1 MEARYPEDEDSAK
14 PCQRW
19 ACTIHTPSSLIDLK
33 DFDKI
38 LHEPLLELP
47 LTICIFTSIV
57 LGRIIWE
64 WQLLLVYMESL
75 VAVHTT
81 IVNPEEHDR
90 LLFDDEQFSRSRL
103 YFWMLS
109 SLATFI
115 HMMEETKLICERLE
129 EYVQELYPDTSRLS
143 EQENKALWAME
154 PHINSLVQV
163 MERATTLQERV
174 KALRDGVS
182 TLVYCVTV
190 KRTNNSISSSTP
202 AEYSRVEPQ
211 ID

>member
-1 MEARYPEDEDSAK
+1 
-14 PCQRW
+14 
-19 ACTIHTPSSLIDLK
+19 
-33 DFDKI
+33 
-38 LHEPLLELP
+38 
-47 LTICIFTSIV
+47 
-57 LGRIIWE
+57 
-64 WQLLLVYMESL
+64 MESL

-129 EYVQELYPDTSRLS
+129 EYVRELYPDTSRLS
-143 EQENKALWAME
+143 DQEIKAMRAME
-154 PHINSLVQV
+154 PHINSLVQA
-163 MERATTLQERV
+163 MKRATTLQERV
-174 KALRDGVS
+174 TALRDGVS

-190 KRTNNSISSSTP
+190 KRANNSISSSTP
-202 AEYSRVEPQ
+202 VEYSRVEPQ

>member
-1 MEARYPEDEDSAK
+1 
-14 PCQRW
+14 
-19 ACTIHTPSSLIDLK
+19 
-33 DFDKI
+33 
-38 LHEPLLELP
+38 
-47 LTICIFTSIV
+47 
-57 LGRIIWE
+57 
-64 WQLLLVYMESL
+64 
-75 VAVHTT
+75 
-81 IVNPEEHDR
+81 
-90 LLFDDEQFSRSRL
+90 
-103 YFWMLS
+103 MLS

-115 HMMEETKLICERLE
+115 HMMRETKLICERLE
-129 EYVQELYPDTSRLS
+129 RYVQELYPDTSRLS